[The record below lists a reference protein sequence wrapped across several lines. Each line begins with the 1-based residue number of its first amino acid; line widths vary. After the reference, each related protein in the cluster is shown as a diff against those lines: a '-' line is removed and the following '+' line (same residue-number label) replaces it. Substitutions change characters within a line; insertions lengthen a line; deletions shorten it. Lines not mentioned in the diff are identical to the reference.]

1 MRSPGYQKK
10 RDAVK
15 INTVLEKVMTKLGNV
30 MTKPVQSFRDKGLDV
45 AVWENRNGGYSFT
58 FRKTYKNKE
67 SGQYVETKYLYKDD
81 AERLIELLKQAVSYA
96 SNRAEH
102 DVEHMASGGF
112 NGQPKKQ
119 ADVDMDD
126 IPF

>member
-1 MRSPGYQKK
+1 M
-10 RDAVK
+10 
-15 INTVLEKVMTKLGNV
+15 N
-30 MTKPVQSFRDKGLDV
+30 KPVQSFRDKGLDV

-67 SGQYVETKYLYKDD
+67 SGQYVETKYLYKED

>member
-1 MRSPGYQKK
+1 MITPGYQKK

-15 INTVLEKVMTKLGNV
+15 LNAVLEKVMTKLGNV
-30 MTKPVQSFRDKGLDV
+30 MNKPVQSFRDKGLDV

-112 NGQPKKQ
+112 NGQPKKS
-119 ADVDMDD
+119 ADIDMDD

>member
-1 MRSPGYQKK
+1 M
-10 RDAVK
+10 
-15 INTVLEKVMTKLGNV
+15 N
-30 MTKPVQSFRDKGLDV
+30 KPVQSFRDKGLDV